1 MKTIFFILACLSLV
15 VFGIGIG
22 IAVSAENSLGFGG
35 FLCAAIWVLNFILL
49 LSNTKSKDI

>member
-15 VFGIGIG
+15 VFGVGIG